1 VAGEPVAG
9 PVGPRRLTDRLPPA
23 LQPVV
28 RFALAGGV
36 TASVNFGA
44 SAILLLAGLP
54 VQAAVAI
61 AYLITVTTHFTLQRL
76 FVFAGAGEFALPL
89 SAQLRRY
96 AALAAVQYPANAGL
110 VAVFVA
116 LGAADFVAV
125 VIAALLAMPITFV
138 VLRTKLFHTVA
149 GDLDEA

>member
-1 VAGEPVAG
+1 V
-9 PVGPRRLTDRLPPA
+9 TDRLPPA
-23 LQPVV
+23 LRPVA
-28 RFALAGGV
+28 RFVLAGGL
-36 TASVNFGA
+36 TASVNFGS
-44 SAILLLAGLP
+44 SAVLLLAGLP

-89 SAQLRRY
+89 GGQLRRY

-110 VAVFVA
+110 VAVLVA
-116 LGAADFVAV
+116 IGVPDFVSI

-149 GDLDEA
+149 GDEPDVPAAPPVG